1 MNIIKYSDYDNIKKD
16 FFRKHKN
23 DFTIDT
29 TGNSTEYYRKT
40 YVFNDGAIWYEV
52 MTKVTQEVE
61 ITVNLCDVK
70 VYVDLM
76 QTEFWSADES
86 NSSFYYEKW
95 DINK

>member
-29 TGNSTEYYRKT
+29 TGNSAEYYRKT

-52 MTKVTQEVE
+52 MTKVTQKVE

-76 QTEFWSADES
+76 QTEFWSTDES

-95 DINK
+95 DIDK